1 MKLDSEPTLTVTEGR
16 VPNALPT
23 DTRIA
28 VYFDVEYS
36 YSSSNEEV
44 TFLQNQN
51 LLILE
56 RVYIL
61 GYDPSDPSH
70 DLDLR
75 FSIRNQFDVRP
86 PDLAEPGD
94 LKSSGFK
101 ISRKRT
107 PYVLKD
113 DLVKALNSNGLS
125 LSSVRAM
132 VQFSYVHIGYSKAQ
146 KAI

>member
-1 MKLDSEPTLTVTEGR
+1 MKLDNEPTLAITEAK

-28 VYFDVEYS
+28 VYFNIGYS
-36 YSSSNEEV
+36 YSSSSEEV

-61 GYDPSDPSH
+61 GYDQSNPSH

-86 PDLAEPGD
+86 PDIAEPNQ
-94 LKSSGFK
+94 LKNLGYK
-101 ISRKRT
+101 ISRKRI
-107 PYVLKD
+107 PYVLKE
-113 DLVKALNSNGLS
+113 DLVKALNVDGLS
-125 LSSVRAM
+125 LDSVRVM
-132 VQFSYVHIGYSKAQ
+132 VQLSYVHIGYSEPQ